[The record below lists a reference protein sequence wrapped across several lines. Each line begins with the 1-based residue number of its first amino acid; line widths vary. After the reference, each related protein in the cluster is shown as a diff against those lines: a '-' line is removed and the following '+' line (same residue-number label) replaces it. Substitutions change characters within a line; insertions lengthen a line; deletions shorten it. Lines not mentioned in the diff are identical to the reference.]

1 MGERKVDFAK
11 EEKIGRLLWPNKPA
25 TLFIYIV
32 HGHRQIPGHCLRTLE
47 GADNEC
53 RVSQSQVLNKYY
65 PPDFDPELLPRNRK
79 PKDRQVLCYPSACSC
94 SCSRAFAVSIRG
106 PHSVVLPAYTHSAV
120 SHICMSSCPHAS
132 LTL

>member
-94 SCSRAFAVSIRG
+94 SCLSIRG
-106 PHSVVLPAYTHSAV
+106 EHSRAPFRFPSYLYAQCYIAHLHVKLPA
-120 SHICMSSCPHAS
+120 C
-132 LTL
+132 LL